1 MSAAAA
7 PRKPKKGA
15 VSSPLK
21 VEVAMGG
28 GGGEDGA
35 GSLLALAGGEEGRGQ
50 ATTQLLRFAW
60 ICLPPRFF
68 FFLVSVD
75 WNCHGQEQKYNNIP
89 VFLHALMGRD

>member
-1 MSAAAA
+1 
-7 PRKPKKGA
+7 
-15 VSSPLK
+15 
-21 VEVAMGG
+21 MGG

-50 ATTQLLRFAW
+50 GQGQATTQLLRFAW
-60 ICLPPRFF
+60 ICLPPRLFFF